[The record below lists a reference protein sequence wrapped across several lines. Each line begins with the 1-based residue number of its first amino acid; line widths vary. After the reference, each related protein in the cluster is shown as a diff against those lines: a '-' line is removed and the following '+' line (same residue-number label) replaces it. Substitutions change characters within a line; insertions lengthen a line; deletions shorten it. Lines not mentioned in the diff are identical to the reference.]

1 MGDLPAGTVTFL
13 FTDIVQSTELV
24 QRLGDPAY
32 AELIATFRSL
42 TRSAFAAH
50 SGREIDTQGDA
61 FFVAFARAGDAL
73 RGALAI
79 QRAIATHRWP
89 PQTPFQARIGL
100 HTGAPLIEGGAYV
113 GVDVHRAS
121 RICAAGHGGQVLLS
135 QATCALVAEVLPV
148 GVQVQDLGEHLLR
161 DLRRPERIFQLLY
174 PQLPPGLPPL
184 RSLSVQP
191 HNLPVQLTSFIGRER
206 EIADVKYLLAKT
218 HLLTLTGTGGCGKT
232 RLAAQAALQAL
243 PAYPDGVWL
252 VELAALTDPAL
263 VPSAIAAAVGIR
275 EQTGRPPLETVANTL
290 KDKQLLLILDNCEHL
305 VKACAETAEALLRAA
320 ARVTILA
327 TSRESLGATG
337 ETCYQVPS
345 LTVPTVR
352 ETQAPDELAKTE
364 AVRLFVER
372 AASIQPGLSL
382 TPVTS
387 VDVAHIVQTLDGIPL
402 AIELAAAR
410 VNVLSVPQI
419 AERLHDRF
427 HLLTTGGRTA
437 PPRQQTMRA
446 TMDWSYDLLSES
458 ERVLLRRLSA
468 FAGGFTLDTAEAVCS
483 DVYVPASQTL
493 DLLTALVNKSLV
505 MTVGTTGDRRYR
517 MLDTVR
523 QYAWD
528 RVHSSGE
535 SATVRARHLQY
546 FLAFAEQAE
555 AHVRGGAQRQW
566 LDWLETEHDNLRAA
580 LEWANTKHDESELR
594 LVGALWLFWDL
605 RGHWKEGRARLHA
618 ALDRRPGASP
628 ALKAKAMY
636 PAALLAWRQRD
647 HAQAEALATE
657 SLQMCRAM
665 PDEFGMACSLLVL
678 GLVARRKERFQ
689 DAADRHA
696 ESLALFRKLKDDWG
710 IVWSLRL
717 LGIAKFYQGE
727 VTASGEL
734 FRESLAIST
743 VQRDL
748 VGIAAAFQGL
758 GRIAISQH
766 SFDRATELLKQSL
779 SSSHEL
785 GDRNATAEGLYLLGR
800 VTADQQQYEQAVT
813 LFAAAAALREMIG
826 APVSEPD
833 PADYERVLERIERSV
848 GADVHAAAWARGHG
862 MDEDDAV
869 AYAMLTSPSEG
880 FAHPKE
886 QT

>member
-32 AELIATFRSL
+32 AELIATYRAL
-42 TRSAFAAH
+42 LRSAFAAH
-50 SGREIDTQGDA
+50 GGREIDTQGDA
-61 FFVAFARAGDAL
+61 FFVAFARAGEAV

-89 PQTPFQARIGL
+89 PQTPLQVRIGL

-135 QATCALVAEVLPV
+135 QATRGLIADALPA
-148 GVQVQDLGEHLLR
+148 GVQVQDLGEHQLR

-184 RSLSVQP
+184 RSLGVQP
-191 HNLPVQLTSFIGRER
+191 HNLPVQLTSFIGREQ
-206 EIADVKYLLAKT
+206 EIADVKVLLAKT
-218 HLLTLTGTGGCGKT
+218 HLLTLTGPGGCGKT

-263 VPSAIAAAVGIR
+263 VPSAIAAAVGVR
-275 EQTGRPPLETVANTL
+275 EHTGRPPLETVADTL
-290 KDKQLLLILDNCEHL
+290 KNKQLLLILDNCEHL

-327 TSRESLGATG
+327 TSRESLGARG
-337 ETCYQVPS
+337 ETSYQVPS

-352 ETQAPDELAKTE
+352 ETQAPDVLTKTE
-364 AVRLFVER
+364 AVQLFTER
-372 AASIQPGLSL
+372 AASIQPGFSL
-382 TPVTS
+382 TPASS

-437 PPRQQTMRA
+437 APRQQTMQA

-468 FAGGFTLDTAEAVCS
+468 FAGGFTLDTAEAVCT
-483 DVYVPASQTL
+483 DTHVPGSQTL
-493 DLLTALVNKSLV
+493 DLLSALVNKSLV
-505 MTVGTTGDRRYR
+505 MTIGTTGDRRYR

-528 RVHSSGE
+528 KVHSSGE
-535 SATVRARHLQY
+535 AAAVRDRHLQY

-555 AHVRGGAQRQW
+555 SRVRGGAQRLW
-566 LDWLETEHDNLRAA
+566 LDWLEMDHDNLRAA
-580 LEWANTKHDESELR
+580 LEWAKTKHNESELR
-594 LVGALWLFWDL
+594 LAGALWLFWDL
-605 RGHWKEGRARLHA
+605 RGHWKEGRARLNS
-618 ALDRRPGASP
+618 ALERYPDASP
-628 ALKAKAMY
+628 APKAKAMY
-636 PAALLAWRQRD
+636 AAALLAWRQRD
-647 HAQAEALATE
+647 HAQAEALAAE
-657 SLQMCRAM
+657 SLRMSRAL
-665 PDEFGMACSLLVL
+665 PDEFGMACCLLVL
-678 GLVARRKERFQ
+678 GLIARREGRFQ

-710 IVWSLRL
+710 TVWSLRL

-727 VTASGEL
+727 VTASGEH

-743 VQRDL
+743 AQRDL
-748 VGIAAAFQGL
+748 AGIAAALHSL
-758 GRIAISQH
+758 GRIASSQH
-766 SFDRATELLKQSL
+766 TFDRATVLLTQSL
-779 SSSHEL
+779 SASHEL
-785 GDRNATAEGLYLLGR
+785 GDRNLTAESLYMLGR
-800 VTADQQQYEQAVT
+800 VTADQHEYEHALT

-826 APVSEPD
+826 ALVPELD
-833 PADYERVLERIERSV
+833 PGDYERVLAGIGRSLDP
-848 GADVHAAAWARGHG
+848 DVRAAAWARGHA
-862 MDEDDAV
+862 MDEDEAV
-869 AYAMLTSPSEG
+869 VYAMLTSPSESLG
-880 FAHPKE
+880 HPKE